1 LRRALAVSALVLA
14 ALGGPATAEE
24 RKPLPVEVRVD
35 ADRFEITGE
44 HNTLTGV
51 RRGPVPY
58 DTLGAI
64 TNAVQQPAPVA
75 AVARL
80 VRSAPPQVID
90 YVLGV
95 TDDGF
100 LVVAQQV
107 RTLDGAA
114 ARYVFTEGEIRR
126 AYPALEA
133 TVPWTWIVDIP
144 LGREVSVTLE
154 VTAAAPGWPV
164 RGVFVTPKVLR

>member
-1 LRRALAVSALVLA
+1 MRAVAVSALVLA
-14 ALGGPATAEE
+14 LCSAAAAD
-24 RKPLPVEVRVD
+24 RRPLPVAIQVD

-44 HNTLTGV
+44 SNTMTGV
-51 RRGPVPY
+51 RRAPVPY
-58 DTLGAI
+58 DTLAGI
-64 TNAVQQPAPVA
+64 TGAVQREAPVPA
-75 AVARL
+75 AARV

-95 TDDGF
+95 TEDGF

-107 RTLDGAA
+107 RTLDGTTG
-114 ARYVFTEGEIRR
+114 RYQFLEGEITR

-133 TVPWTWIVDIP
+133 TGSWRWIVDIP

-154 VTAAAPGWPV
+154 VAALTPGWPV
-164 RGVFVTPKVLR
+164 RGVTVTPKVLR